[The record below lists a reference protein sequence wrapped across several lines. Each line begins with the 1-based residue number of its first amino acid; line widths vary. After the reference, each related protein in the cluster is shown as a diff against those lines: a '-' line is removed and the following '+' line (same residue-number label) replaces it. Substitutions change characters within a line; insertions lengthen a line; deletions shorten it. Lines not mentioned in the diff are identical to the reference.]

1 MNGSV
6 SMNGSTL
13 LSGGL
18 TVNTDGVVEPIDINI
33 SENGDRTITAP
44 AGIDGYS
51 PITIHTNVPQQ
62 TDPILDDITITE
74 NGNYTPPAG
83 TDGYNDITVNVPQST
98 PVLDEITITE
108 NGTYT
113 PPEGTDGY
121 DNITVNVPQQ
131 SAPVLDDITIT
142 ENGTYTPP
150 TGTDGYDEIT
160 VNVPGLPYY
169 EYENA
174 FNGQIVVRKEASIVN
189 NKLQVKT
196 LWFFNGWTKEAGD
209 VSIPS
214 NLIPYIPKTGSTV
227 IMTSSYSDNTSTTQN
242 GWVGFLYPSDP
253 SSRALRTWSEDKGST
268 IAGTFW
274 GVLDIDGA
282 DEQTRAWFDP
292 YDV

>member
-113 PPEGTDGY
+113 PP
-121 DNITVNVPQQ
+121 
-131 SAPVLDDITIT
+131 
-142 ENGTYTPP
+142 

-214 NLIPYIPKTGSTV
+214 NLIPYIPKTSSTV

>member
-6 SMNGSTL
+6 TYEGHAL
-13 LSGGL
+13 LSGAIN
-18 TVNTDGVVEPIDINI
+18 VNTGSNIETLDVEIN
-33 SENGDRTITAP
+33 ENGDRTITAP
-44 AGIDGYS
+44 AGVDGYN
-51 PITIHTNVPQQ
+51 PINITTNVPQQ
-62 TDPILDDITITE
+62 E
-74 NGNYTPPAG
+74 
-83 TDGYNDITVNVPQST
+83 
-98 PVLDEITITE
+98 PVLDDITITE

-113 PPEGTDGY
+113 PPTGVDGY
-121 DNITVNVPQQ
+121 NQINVNVPQQ
-131 SAPVLDDITIT
+131 APVLDDITIT

-150 TGTDGYDEIT
+150 TGTDGYNEIT
-160 VNVPGLPYY
+160 VNVPGFPYY
-169 EYENA
+169 EYETA

-214 NLIPYIPKTGSTV
+214 NLIPYIPKTSSTV
-227 IMTSSYSDNTSTTQN
+227 IMTISYRDNTSATQN

>member
-6 SMNGSTL
+6 SMNGNTL

-18 TVNTDGVVEPIDINI
+18 TVNTDGVVEPIEINI
-33 SENGDRTITAP
+33 TENGDRTLTAH
-44 AGIDGYS
+44 AGLDGYN

-74 NGNYTPPAG
+74 NGNYTPPEG
-83 TDGYNDITVNVPQST
+83 TDGYNEITVNVPQVH
-98 PVLDEITITE
+98 PVLDTLTVSQ
-108 NGTYT
+108 NGQYT
-113 PPEGTDGY
+113 PPSGVAGY
-121 DNITVNVPQQ
+121 NLVDVNVF
-131 SAPVLDDITIT
+131 PVVNSLTVT
-142 ENGTYTPP
+142 SNGTYTPP
-150 TGTDGYDEIT
+150 TGVDGYNSVI
-160 VNVPGLPYY
+160 VNVPGFPYY
-169 EYENA
+169 EYETA

-214 NLIPYIPKTGSTV
+214 NLIPYIPKTSSTV
-227 IMTSSYSDNTSTTQN
+227 IMTSSYSDNTSATQN

-282 DEQTRAWFDP
+282 EEQTRAWFDP